1 MGWVGDLCR
10 RFFLTCL
17 HWWMML
23 TYEMVCKDE
32 ASFGVTAETVEKRQH
47 VQFPPWIPTLFSS
60 ALLPLGLENNSLH
73 PRQKYRG
80 RKEISRH
87 KSSLCNAVK
96 LHWFIYL
103 FFCIFD
109 RQHKIVASCHVTL
122 GLGDHI
128 GSASIAQFFG
138 KNVSWT
144 RHCGETLTVSI
155 HLCEVP
161 AFTQRH
167 IIRRQKVNLKPELVL
182 CPTLSPTLL
191 NTLYSWP
198 QSSVEYS
205 IHSLGLLRQWDSGWM
220 DSKTGSGKGRW
231 FVSGFLWRI
240 GSCVIRPKYDPT
252 CPDVPPHPPSCT
264 CLTHTLMNRWSR
276 AASDLQS
283 DLVRISHNCHRCM
296 NYQGIQN
303 IILLP

>member
-1 MGWVGDLCR
+1 MCSFRPGFPHCSRRLCSHWASR
-10 RFFLTCL
+10 TTLCTPDKSTEAEKKYQDTKALYVMLSSCIDFF
-17 HWWMML
+17 
-23 TYEMVCKDE
+23 
-32 ASFGVTAETVEKRQH
+32 
-47 VQFPPWIPTLFSS
+47 
-60 ALLPLGLENNSLH
+60 
-73 PRQKYRG
+73 
-80 RKEISRH
+80 
-87 KSSLCNAVK
+87 
-96 LHWFIYL
+96 L

-128 GSASIAQFFG
+128 GSSSIAQFFG

-155 HLCEVP
+155 HMCEVP

-167 IIRRQKVNLKPELVL
+167 IVRLLKVNLKPELVL

-220 DSKTGSGKGRW
+220 DSWTGSGKGRW

-240 GSCVIRPKYDPT
+240 GSCVIRPKSDPT
-252 CPDVPPHPPSCT
+252 CPDVPLHPPSCT
-264 CLTHTLMNRWSR
+264 CVTHTLMNRWSR
-276 AASDLQS
+276 AASDLQF
-283 DLVRISHNCHRCM
+283 DLVRISHNCQRCM
-296 NYQGIQN
+296 NYQGIQY